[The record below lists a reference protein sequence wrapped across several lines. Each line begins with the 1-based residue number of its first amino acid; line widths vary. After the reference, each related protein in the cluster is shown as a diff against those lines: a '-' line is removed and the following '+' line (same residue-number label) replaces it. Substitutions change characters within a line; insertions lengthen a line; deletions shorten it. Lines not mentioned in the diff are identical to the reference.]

1 MSPGHNGTNDNSN
14 ETDRPNGIARFF
26 ISPTLSPALLRT
38 ALIVLCFSLVC
49 TLGNR
54 LYARKDVTGGAIH
67 TLKPQTI
74 ATLDKLQGPVEAE
87 VFINPLDSQKQSI
100 SELFKKY
107 QSHKTDLSLTF
118 TDPALDPQ
126 KMRTLGVTTGGEIFL
141 RYQNRTARLSQLSE
155 YSLTLAFQRLVRTG
169 NQKLLFTEGHG
180 ERSINGKTNADLGLF
195 AQQLKDSGLEIDT
208 INLSTMNSIETSLG
222 TIVIAGP
229 IQRFLAKE
237 VALLLDFISRGG
249 NLVWL
254 TEPASNDGLKSVEL
268 ELGIQ
273 RLPGVVIDMAAQQL
287 AVERPDFAIA
297 NNYSKHQA
305 TEGFDAVTLFPQ
317 ATGLNVLKDREW
329 RAAALVLA
337 GDQAWTESGA
347 LSGKVEFGDDQSEIQ
362 GPFPLILAL
371 ERDRSNKRQRVI
383 VAGDG
388 DFLTDAWIGNG
399 GNRELANRLLN
410 WSVADTQMLGIDAP
424 QAVDTTLNITR
435 TGKFILAGVALLL
448 LPGMMFSAAT
458 SVWYRRQHG

>member
-1 MSPGHNGTNDNSN
+1 MSAEYNSSHNSSN
-14 ETDRPNGIARFF
+14 QSDKHNRLTSFF
-26 ISPTLSPALLRT
+26 ISPAFLRT
-38 ALIVLCFSLVC
+38 ALIVLCFVLVC

-54 LYARKDVTGGAIH
+54 LYTRIDITSGAIH
-67 TLKPQTI
+67 TLKPHTI
-74 ATLDKLQGPVEAE
+74 ATLNALQGPVEAE
-87 VFINPLDSQKQSI
+87 VFINPLDGQNQSI

-107 QSHKTDLSLTF
+107 QSHKTDLNLTF

-126 KMRTLGVTTGGEIFL
+126 KMRTLGVASGGEIFL
-141 RYQNRTARLSQLSE
+141 HYKNRTSRLSQLSE
-155 YSLTLAFQRLVRTG
+155 YSLTLAFQRLVRKG

-180 ERSINGKTNADLGLF
+180 ERSINGTTNADLGLF

-208 INLSTMNSIETSLG
+208 INLSTLNSIDTNIG

-229 IQRFLAKE
+229 IQRFLGNE

-254 TEPASNDGLKSVEL
+254 TEPASNDGLKAVEL

-273 RLPGVVIDMAAQQL
+273 RLPGVVIDLAAQEL
-287 AVERPDFAIA
+287 PVERPDFAIA

-305 TEGFDAVTLFPQ
+305 TDGFDAVTLFPQ
-317 ATGLNVLKDREW
+317 ATGLNVLTDREW
-329 RAAALVLA
+329 RAAALVQA

-347 LSGKVEFGDDQSEIQ
+347 LTGKVEFGDDQSEIQ

-371 ERDRSNKRQRVI
+371 ERERSNKQQRVI

-388 DFLTDAWIGNG
+388 DFLADAWIGNG
-399 GNRELANRLLN
+399 GNRELANRLFN
-410 WSVADTQMLGIDAP
+410 WSVADTEMLGIDAP
-424 QAVDTTLNITR
+424 QASDTQLNMTR
-435 TGKFILAGVALLL
+435 TSKFVLAGVALLL
-448 LPGMMFSAAT
+448 LPGLMFSAAT